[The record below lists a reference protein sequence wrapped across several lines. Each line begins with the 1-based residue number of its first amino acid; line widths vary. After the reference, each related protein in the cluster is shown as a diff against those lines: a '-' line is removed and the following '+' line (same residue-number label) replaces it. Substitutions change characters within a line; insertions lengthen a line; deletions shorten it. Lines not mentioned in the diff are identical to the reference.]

1 MNSINDFLSKFIGIT
16 SPFLDGL
23 EQPIA
28 IIDSN
33 GRYVYYN
40 KESAALDGCTQD
52 FALNKLITDV
62 YPYLLPETSTML
74 QSLRN
79 GTIFNHH
86 HQNYFNAK
94 GQLVNYTHTTAQI
107 RDFDGNI
114 AGAIEIGWDETVNQK
129 LQNEILE
136 LNRKL
141 RKLSSS
147 NNESPD
153 KTAEEKIIT
162 KNGEMIR
169 LIDMAKKF
177 AKSNVPV
184 MILGESGTGK
194 ELFAELVYQNSSR
207 ANKPFVAVNCG
218 AITKTLIES
227 SLFGTVKGAFT
238 GAENKDGF
246 LAIADGGTL
255 FLDEFNS
262 MPMSMQVKLLRYLQ
276 TKTYSRV
283 GDYRVL
289 RSDARIIVAMNE
301 HPDTLI
307 KEGRLRQDLYWR
319 LNVAQTAIPP
329 LRDRTE
335 DIPILADF
343 FIKKYA
349 DSINYKINGISDS
362 ALGQLNSTWP
372 GNVRMLE
379 NAILRSMLIQDHDGP
394 LEKID
399 AEFEQNIP
407 EKEIT
412 QKIKEQIY
420 SKPAIAVQEIGN
432 ISFEECMNK
441 YEQKLIV
448 SALNTCKGNISKTAE
463 YLKINRTTL
472 NYKIKKHNIVF
483 GVLSSD

>member
-1 MNSINDFLSKFIGIT
+1 
-16 SPFLDGL
+16 
-23 EQPIA
+23 
-28 IIDSN
+28 
-33 GRYVYYN
+33 
-40 KESAALDGCTQD
+40 
-52 FALNKLITDV
+52 
-62 YPYLLPETSTML
+62 
-74 QSLRN
+74 
-79 GTIFNHH
+79 
-86 HQNYFNAK
+86 
-94 GQLVNYTHTTAQI
+94 
-107 RDFDGNI
+107 
-114 AGAIEIGWDETVNQK
+114 
-129 LQNEILE
+129 
-136 LNRKL
+136 
-141 RKLSSS
+141 
-147 NNESPD
+147 
-153 KTAEEKIIT
+153 
-162 KNGEMIR
+162 
-169 LIDMAKKF
+169 
-177 AKSNVPV
+177 
-184 MILGESGTGK
+184 
-194 ELFAELVYQNSSR
+194 
-207 ANKPFVAVNCG
+207 
-218 AITKTLIES
+218 
-227 SLFGTVKGAFT
+227 
-238 GAENKDGF
+238 
-246 LAIADGGTL
+246 
-255 FLDEFNS
+255 
-262 MPMSMQVKLLRYLQ
+262 MSMQVKLLRYLQ

-319 LNVAQTAIPP
+319 LNVAQIAIPP

-463 YLKINRTTL
+463 YLEINRTTL